1 MSTWLD
7 HRCPDVW
14 LGNTAGCF
22 WRKSAFES
30 ADWVISSALPSVGR
44 WGIIQCVGLNRT
56 QAEKGKRRR
65 CLLFLPSCLSPALQL
80 ELTPISPLVLRPLDL
95 DWNYTHISPR
105 TPAWRCQVMGQIPM
119 SQFFAINLYKYASLA
134 CMLSHYSHVWLFATA
149 WTVAHQAP
157 LSMGFS
163 RQEYWSGLPRPP
175 PGDLPNPGV
184 EPKSPVSPA
193 LAGRFFIHWAT
204 RETHASLT
212 GSVSLEHPRLIQ
224 ELSYIAGVIL
234 KQL

>member
-22 WRKSAFES
+22 WRKLAFDS
-30 ADWVISSALPSVGR
+30 ADRVSSSALPSVGR

-65 CLLFLPSCLSPALQL
+65 CLLFLPACLSPALQL

-105 TPAWRCQVMGQIPM
+105 TPAWRCQVMGQIPK
-119 SQFFAINLYKYASLA
+119 SQFFTINLYKYAFLA

-149 WTVAHQAP
+149 WIVAHQAA

-175 PGDLPNPGV
+175 PGDLPTQGSNGLLHHRWFLYRLSHQ
-184 EPKSPVSPA
+184 ESLIGIY
-193 LAGRFFIHWAT
+193 LATIQAT
-204 RETHASLT
+204 VTTQSKYSTIWKIR
-212 GSVSLEHPRLIQ
+212 V
-224 ELSYIAGVIL
+224 
-234 KQL
+234 